1 MIFRMCSG
9 GISYLTSWTNVPFWT
24 FFSVNLC
31 FCKSF
36 HLSARLFNMSI
47 LSAFFSGAALELD
60 VAAGGGG
67 GGGGGGTL
75 EPFVPGFF
83 TDGGGG
89 GGDIIFEEIF
99 ILADDGGGGGGGSL
113 VFFLAGSPDVG
124 FVGGGGGR
132 GCFFEFDEAAIAG
145 G

>member
-60 VAAGGGG
+60 LAAGGGG
-67 GGGGGGTL
+67 GGGGGTL
-75 EPFVPGFF
+75 KPFVPGFF